1 MNLEFIKEE
10 IQRLLDN
17 GNINMEDIILMLS
30 EIIRGE

>member
-1 MNLEFIKEE
+1 MNLELIKEE
-10 IQRLLDN
+10 MQRLLDN

>member
-1 MNLEFIKEE
+1 MNLELIKEE